1 MPTNYERYYGF
12 TRFAIELNELDPLLK
27 DLLPTTDARF
37 RPDQR
42 QECLFILLILLGLRL
57 GLAKY

>member
-27 DLLPTTDARF
+27 DLLPMTDARF

-42 QECLFILLILLGLRL
+42 
-57 GLAKY
+57 